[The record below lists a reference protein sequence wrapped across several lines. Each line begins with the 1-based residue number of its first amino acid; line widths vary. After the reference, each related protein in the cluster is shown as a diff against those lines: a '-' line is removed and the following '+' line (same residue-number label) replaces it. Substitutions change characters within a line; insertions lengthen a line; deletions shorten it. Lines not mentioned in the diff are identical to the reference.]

1 MIILLSLYLDGLIA
15 SLNIDYLVPL
25 LTLTSIIF
33 IKNNIS
39 DIKYYYL
46 SFLIGLLYDLLFTN
60 VVLFHSIIFLN
71 ISFIVKHIKI
81 KDNLLNNIILTISV
95 IIIYRIIMFLLY
107 LLLSINMNL
116 LFSILNYLIINIVF
130 VIIFY
135 PLKKMNKN
143 KI

>member
-1 MIILLSLYLDGLIA
+1 MIIILSLYLDGLIA

-39 DIKYYYL
+39 DIKYYSL
-46 SFLIGLLYDLLFTN
+46 SFLIGLIYDLLFTN
-60 VVLFHSIIFLN
+60 VLLFHSIIFLN

-81 KDNLLNNIILTISV
+81 KDNLLNDIILTISV

-116 LFSILNYLIINIVF
+116 LSSIYNSLIINILF
-130 VIIFY
+130 VIIIC

>member
-1 MIILLSLYLDGLIA
+1 MIIILSLYLDGLIA

-116 LFSILNYLIINIVF
+116 LSSILNSLIINIIF
-130 VIIFY
+130 VIILY